1 MVFKFDPNS
10 TKNWGRWRLRDPK
23 DFISESFITKKTKNN
38 IIYILGK
45 LKNNDN
51 DKFIV
56 QAIRFDKNKWTEKE
70 AGKWWEERKSKYE
83 KLWKEDDWRE
93 RKTSYEEGINLCKKV
108 ARKLKIKYI
117 NPKKVTID
125 TEFIKD
131 VMIPV
136 GSLRRGKLKIGDVD
150 MIVTKKINKEDLKNI
165 KGFTDV
171 IGGEKIIKFKFEN
184 VKFDLFVFLKP
195 KTWGA
200 AMLHS
205 TGNFEYSRRIRA
217 KVKNENENWKLSQ
230 NGLIKNGRTI
240 TTKTERDLQKIIGV
254 RERKPDERN

>member
-10 TKNWGRWRLRDPK
+10 TKNQGRWRLRDPK
-23 DFISESFITKKTKNN
+23 DFVSGSYITKKMKNG
-38 IIYILGK
+38 ISYILGK
-45 LKNNDN
+45 LD
-51 DKFIV
+51 DKFVV
-56 QAIRFDKNKWTEKE
+56 QAIRFDKDKWTEKE
-70 AGKWWEERKSKYE
+70 AAEWWEKRKSKYT
-83 KLWKEDDWRE
+83 KIWSEDDWRE
-93 RKTSYEEGINLCKKV
+93 FKRERKTGYEEGIKLCKKV

-136 GSLRRGKLKIGDVD
+136 GSLRRGKLKVGDID

-165 KGFTDV
+165 KGFTNV

-184 VKFDLFVFLKP
+184 VKFDLFVFLNP
-195 KTWGA
+195 KTFGSA
-200 AMLHS
+200 ALHS
-205 TGNFEYSRRIRA
+205 TGPFEYNRRLRF

-230 NGLIKNGRTI
+230 NGLVKNGRTI
-240 TTKTERDLQKIIGV
+240 TTRTERDLQRIIGV
-254 RERKPDERN
+254 KERNPEER